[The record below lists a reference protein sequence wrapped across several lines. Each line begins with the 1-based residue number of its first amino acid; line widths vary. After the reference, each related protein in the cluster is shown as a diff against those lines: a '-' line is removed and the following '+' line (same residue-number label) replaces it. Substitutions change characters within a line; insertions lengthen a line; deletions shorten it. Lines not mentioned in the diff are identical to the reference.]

1 MVFTSENILLI
12 GSIILFISIF
22 ISSRVSARIGIP
34 MLLLFLILGMVFGSD
49 GIGIHFSNVKNAQF
63 IGMFALSV
71 ILFSGGLDTRFTEI
85 KPVMWQG
92 ITLSTIGVM
101 LMALITGVFIWL
113 LTRNGAFSFTG
124 SLALCLLL
132 ASTMSSTDS
141 ASVFNLLR
149 TQKVGLKHNLK
160 PLLEFESGSND
171 PMAYMLTVALIQY
184 CKFGELSTWNIV
196 LNFILQF
203 VLGLLMGFLI
213 GKGAIWVINRIRLN
227 NVALYPVI
235 MLSIVFFTFSITEL
249 VKGNGY
255 LAVYMAG
262 IIMGNAPFVRKRE
275 CMRFMDG
282 ITWLCQA
289 VVFLTLGL
297 LVEPHELIKV
307 ALPATLIALFM
318 IFFARPLMVMIT
330 LLPFKTPAFKPKV
343 FASWVGLRGAVP
355 IIFATYPVVA
365 GVEGSDVIFNIVFF
379 ITILSLLI
387 QGTTITWVAKLLG
400 VATELPKEG
409 NIFGVELPEEIDSK
423 LWDIKVS
430 EEHLAGGNQLKDM
443 NIPQGVLV
451 IMIKRDDAYLVPN
464 GTLEILPGDHL
475 LLISQSDA
483 EQEHALQ
490 P

>member
-12 GSIILFISIF
+12 GSLILFVSIF
-22 ISSRVSARIGIP
+22 ISSRVSARIGVP
-34 MLLLFLILGMVFGSD
+34 MLLLFLILGMFFGSD
-49 GIGIHFSNVKNAQF
+49 GIGINFSNVKNAQF

-71 ILFSGGLDTRFTEI
+71 ILFSGGLDTRFSEI

-92 ITLSTIGVM
+92 ITLSTLGVI
-101 LMALITGVFIWL
+101 LMALITGLFIWL

-149 TQKVGLKHNLK
+149 TQKVGLKHHLR
-160 PLLEFESGSND
+160 PLLELESGSND
-171 PMAYMLTVALIQY
+171 PMAYMLTIALIQF
-184 CKFGELSTWNIV
+184 CKFGELSTWSIV

-203 VLGLLMGFLI
+203 VLGLLMGALI
-213 GKGAIWVINRIRLN
+213 GRAAIWVINKIHLN

-255 LAVYMAG
+255 LAVYITG
-262 IIMGNAPFVRKRE
+262 IIMGNTPFVRKRE

-297 LVEPHELIKV
+297 LVEPHQLIKV
-307 ALPATLIALFM
+307 ALPATLIGLFM
-318 IFFARPLMVMIT
+318 IFFARPLTVMIT
-330 LLPFKTPAFKPKV
+330 LLPFKKPTFKPKL

-365 GVEGSDVIFNIVFF
+365 GVEGSDVIFNVVFF

-387 QGTTITWVAKLLG
+387 QGTTITWIAKLLN

-409 NIFGVELPEEIDSK
+409 NLFGIELPEEIDSK
-423 LWDIKVS
+423 LWDIIVT
-430 EEHLAGGNQLKDM
+430 EELLTGGNQLKDM

-451 IMIKRDDAYLVPN
+451 IMIKRGDAYLVPN
-464 GTLEILPGDHL
+464 GTLELLPDDHL

-483 EQEHALQ
+483 DQEHALQ

>member
-12 GSIILFISIF
+12 GSLILFVSIF
-22 ISSRVSARIGIP
+22 ISSRVSARIGVP
-34 MLLLFLILGMVFGSD
+34 MLLLFLILGMFFGSD
-49 GIGIHFSNVKNAQF
+49 GIGINFSNVKNAQF

-71 ILFSGGLDTRFTEI
+71 ILFSGGLDTRFSEI

-92 ITLSTIGVM
+92 ITLSTLGVI
-101 LMALITGVFIWL
+101 LMALITGLFIWL

-149 TQKVGLKHNLK
+149 TQKVGLKHHLR
-160 PLLEFESGSND
+160 PLLELESGSND
-171 PMAYMLTVALIQY
+171 PMAYMLTIALIQF
-184 CKFGELSTWNIV
+184 CKFGELSTWSIV
-196 LNFILQF
+196 LHFILQF
-203 VLGLLMGFLI
+203 VLGLLMGALI
-213 GKGAIWVINRIRLN
+213 GRAAIWVINKIHLN

-255 LAVYMAG
+255 LAVYITG
-262 IIMGNAPFVRKRE
+262 IIMGNTPFVRKRE

-297 LVEPHELIKV
+297 LVEPHQLIKV
-307 ALPATLIALFM
+307 ALPATLIGLFM
-318 IFFARPLMVMIT
+318 IFFARPLTVMIT
-330 LLPFKTPAFKPKV
+330 LLPFKKPTFKPKL

-365 GVEGSDVIFNIVFF
+365 GVEGSDVIFNVVFF

-387 QGTTITWVAKLLG
+387 QGTTITWIAKLLN

-409 NIFGVELPEEIDSK
+409 NLFGIELPEEIDSK
-423 LWDIKVS
+423 LWDIIVT
-430 EEHLAGGNQLKDM
+430 EELLTGGNQLKEM

-451 IMIKRDDAYLVPN
+451 IMIKRGDAYLVPN
-464 GTLEILPGDHL
+464 GTLELLPDDHL

-483 EQEHALQ
+483 DQEHALQ

>member
-1 MVFTSENILLI
+1 MF
-12 GSIILFISIF
+12 
-22 ISSRVSARIGIP
+22 
-34 MLLLFLILGMVFGSD
+34 FGSD
-49 GIGIHFSNVKNAQF
+49 GIGINFSNVKNAQF

-71 ILFSGGLDTRFTEI
+71 ILFSGGLDTRFSEI

-92 ITLSTIGVM
+92 ITLSTLGVI
-101 LMALITGVFIWL
+101 LMALITGLFIWL

-124 SLALCLLL
+124 SLALWLLL

-149 TQKVGLKHNLK
+149 TQKVGLKHHLR
-160 PLLEFESGSND
+160 PLLELESGSND
-171 PMAYMLTVALIQY
+171 PMAYMLTIALIQF
-184 CKFGELSTWNIV
+184 CKFGELSTWSIV

-203 VLGLLMGFLI
+203 VLGLLMGALI
-213 GKGAIWVINRIRLN
+213 GRAAIWVINKIHLN

-255 LAVYMAG
+255 LAVYITG
-262 IIMGNAPFVRKRE
+262 IIMGNTPFVRKRE

-297 LVEPHELIKV
+297 LVEPHQLIKV
-307 ALPATLIALFM
+307 ALPATLIGLFM
-318 IFFARPLMVMIT
+318 IFFARPLTVMIT
-330 LLPFKTPAFKPKV
+330 LLPFKKPTFKPKL

-365 GVEGSDVIFNIVFF
+365 GVEGSDVIFNVVFF

-387 QGTTITWVAKLLG
+387 QGTTITWIAKLLN

-409 NIFGVELPEEIDSK
+409 NLFGIELPEEIDSK
-423 LWDIKVS
+423 LWDIIVT
-430 EEHLAGGNQLKDM
+430 EELLTGGNQLKDM

-451 IMIKRDDAYLVPN
+451 IMIKRGDAYLVPN
-464 GTLEILPGDHL
+464 GTLELLPDDHL

-483 EQEHALQ
+483 DQEHALQ

>member
-12 GSIILFISIF
+12 GSLILFVSIF
-22 ISSRVSARIGIP
+22 ISSRVSARIGVP
-34 MLLLFLILGMVFGSD
+34 MLLLFLILGMFFGSD
-49 GIGIHFSNVKNAQF
+49 GIGINFSNVKNAQF

-71 ILFSGGLDTRFTEI
+71 ILFSGGLDTRFSEI

-92 ITLSTIGVM
+92 ITLSTLGVI
-101 LMALITGVFIWL
+101 LMALITGLFIWL

-149 TQKVGLKHNLK
+149 TQKVGLKHHLR
-160 PLLEFESGSND
+160 PLLELESGSND
-171 PMAYMLTVALIQY
+171 PMAYMLTIALIQF
-184 CKFGELSTWNIV
+184 CKFGELSTWSIV
-196 LNFILQF
+196 LHFILQF
-203 VLGLLMGFLI
+203 VLGLLMGALI
-213 GKGAIWVINRIRLN
+213 GRAAIWVINKIHLN

-255 LAVYMAG
+255 LAVYITG
-262 IIMGNAPFVRKRE
+262 IIMGNTPFVRKRE

-297 LVEPHELIKV
+297 LVEPHQLIKV
-307 ALPATLIALFM
+307 ALPATLIGLFM
-318 IFFARPLMVMIT
+318 IFFARPLTVMIT
-330 LLPFKTPAFKPKV
+330 LLPFKKPTFKPKL

-365 GVEGSDVIFNIVFF
+365 GVEGSDVIFNVVFF

-387 QGTTITWVAKLLG
+387 QGTTITWIAKLLN

-409 NIFGVELPEEIDSK
+409 NLFGIELPEEIDSK
-423 LWDIKVS
+423 LWDIIVT
-430 EEHLAGGNQLKDM
+430 EELLTGGNQLKDM

-451 IMIKRDDAYLVPN
+451 IMIKRGDAYLVPN
-464 GTLEILPGDHL
+464 GTLELLPDDHL

-483 EQEHALQ
+483 DQEHALQ